1 MSEWLFTRLDWLIA
15 WRHLRTGDELP
26 VWVRPLLV
34 GAIYLIAVGGALAW
48 YASTLDPGIAP
59 IVDGPFEVPGTD
71 VGPTPLQRYYG
82 AFGGLT
88 LVLGIM
94 ALTFGLLSW
103 FFNLLPT
110 IITMSVLLGCMAL
123 VVVLSLM
130 SGLEGDLRDKIL
142 AQKAHVRIARQD
154 GRPFEDY
161 GELTRELAEAPG
173 IAGAAPYLE
182 GEIML
187 KSGLN
192 RQGAILSGIIPDQ
205 QAAVSNLPSLVR
217 DGKYEYL
224 EHPESIPEPD
234 PFAMDDEEDTPWRL
248 RHLEKERKA
257 GEKRSRSFEG
267 QKAKEGGAF
276 DLPPPPIPPTLEG
289 EDEGEGEDAATAS
302 ADVDLE
308 ADEGGWEDPVEE
320 LRRRGKALPDEDA
333 GGDRDPELPP
343 PPEDEP
349 DSGEDDVPG
358 EEPAADRA
366 GSPEDEAGPRFGVPP
381 PEPEASPEDDGWE
394 DPAAEIE
401 RLRESGELPPA
412 PQGAGAREA
421 EPEPDDTLEPEPD
434 LEDDAETQGDEPILD
449 PVLIGRELSMELGV
463 RVGAE
468 VQLVTPVG
476 RMTPAGR
483 IPGVLGAKIAGVF
496 FSGMYE
502 YDRKNVYA
510 PLPIVQRFLRAGDR
524 VSGIEVKLVDIE
536 RIDEGKAAVVA
547 VVERLGR
554 SEELLVEDWRDLNRN
569 LFSAMFLEKV
579 AMFIA
584 LLFVVLVASFGILAS
599 NLMSVMEKSKEIAIL
614 KAMGTPD
621 SGILRVFVAEGLCV
635 GILGSFGGIGMG
647 LALCWALDRFG
658 LPLNENVYY
667 IEKLPVVVN
676 PLEVALVGV
685 AALVIV
691 CFSSLY
697 PALVASRLR
706 PVDGLRQ
713 ADQ

>member
-1 MSEWLFTRLDWLIA
+1 VSEWLFTRLDWLIA

-26 VWVRPLLV
+26 VFVRPLLV
-34 GAIYLIAVGGALAW
+34 GALYLIAVGGALAW
-48 YASTLDPGIAP
+48 YASTLDPGVQP
-59 IVDGPFEVPGTD
+59 IVEGPFEVPGTD
-71 VGPTPLQRYYG
+71 LGPTPLQRYYG

-94 ALTFGLLSW
+94 ALTFALLSW

-142 AQKAHVRIARQD
+142 AQKAHVRVARHD

-161 GELTRELAEAPG
+161 GTLTEALSQAPG
-173 IAGAAPYLE
+173 VAGAAPYLE

-205 QAAVSNLPSLVR
+205 QAAVSNLPSLIR
-217 DGKYEYL
+217 QGEYAWL
-224 EHPESIPEPD
+224 QKPELIPDPD
-234 PFAMDDEEDTPWRL
+234 PFALDDEEDTPWRL
-248 RHLEKERKA
+248 RHLEKQRKA
-257 GEKRSRSFEG
+257 DEKRSRSFEG
-267 QKAKEGGAF
+267 QKSKDDDGL
-276 DLPPPPIPPTLEG
+276 DLPPMPPIPSLQEEDGEDSEG
-289 EDEGEGEDAATAS
+289 EP
-302 ADVDLE
+302 VDLE
-308 ADEGGWEDPVEE
+308 ADEGGWEDPVQE
-320 LRRRGKALPDEDA
+320 LERRGKLPELPAPGEDASADEDEGAQERARTPDEET
-333 GGDRDPELPP
+333 GPRLRLPP
-343 PPEDEP
+343 PPE
-349 DSGEDDVPG
+349 
-358 EEPAADRA
+358 
-366 GSPEDEAGPRFGVPP
+366 
-381 PEPEASPEDDGWE
+381 PEPEPEPDAADDGWE
-394 DPAAEIE
+394 DPAAEVE
-401 RLRESGELPPA
+401 RLRAAGELPTKPD
-412 PQGAGAREA
+412 PPGTPDA
-421 EPEPDDTLEPEPD
+421 EPDAPEPDDTEPD
-434 LEDDAETQGDEPILD
+434 DTETDDDDDEPILD

-524 VSGIEVKLVDIE
+524 VTGIEVKLVDVE
-536 RIDEGKAAVVA
+536 RIDEGKAAVID

>member
-1 MSEWLFTRLDWLIA
+1 VSEWLFTRLDWVIA

-34 GAIYLIAVGGALAW
+34 GALYLIAVGGALAW
-48 YASTLDPGIAP
+48 YAGTLDPGIEP
-59 IVDGPFEVPGTD
+59 IVEGPFEVPGTD
-71 VGPTPLQRYYG
+71 LGPTPLQRYYG

-142 AQKAHVRIARQD
+142 AQKAHVRVARHD
-154 GRPFEDY
+154 GRAFGDY
-161 GELTRELAEAPG
+161 DTLTAALSEAPG

-205 QAAVSNLPSLVR
+205 QASVSNLPSLVR
-217 DGKYEYL
+217 QGAYEYL
-224 EHPESIPEPD
+224 EHPESIPDPD
-234 PFAMDDEEDTPWRL
+234 PFAMEDEDETPWRL
-248 RHLEKERKA
+248 RHLEKQRKSDD
-257 GEKRSRSFEG
+257 KRTRSFEG

-276 DLPPPPIPPTLEG
+276 DLPPPPIPPTLEDDDG
-289 EDEGEGEDAATAS
+289 AVPELP
-302 ADVDLE
+302 DLE
-308 ADEGGWEDPVEE
+308 GDEGGWEDPATELDRRGIAPPGTEDDLDAAKGEPEPGAPDEE
-320 LRRRGKALPDEDA
+320 LPA
-333 GGDRDPELPP
+333 DPP
-343 PPEDEP
+343 
-349 DSGEDDVPG
+349 
-358 EEPAADRA
+358 RT
-366 GSPEDEAGPRFGVPP
+366 PEDEAGPRFGELPP
-381 PEPEASPEDDGWE
+381 PEPEEAADDGWE
-394 DPAAEIE
+394 DPAAEVD
-401 RLRESGELPPA
+401 RLREAGELPP
-412 PQGAGAREA
+412 PDR
-421 EPEPDDTLEPEPD
+421 EPEPEPEPEDGTD
-434 LEDDAETQGDEPILD
+434 LEPAEDAADDEPILD

-524 VSGIEVKLVDIE
+524 VTGIEVKLVDVE

-547 VVERLGR
+547 AVERLGR
-554 SEELLVEDWRDLNRN
+554 SDELLVQDWRDLNRN